1 MGKRRKK
8 KNKQKAQFGI
18 SGMSGSEVIDL
29 TGKGTTLNEKEDA
42 SIDTLDELACE
53 IDEAVFAQIM
63 YWVNKAEGEVSGL
76 GKIERINGVLRVT
89 SAILLK
95 QENTSVTTD
104 IEAAAIGKAMFELKD
119 APGQLNWWWHS
130 HVNMDVFWSGTD
142 LDTIHKIGAN
152 GWFLSTVFNKK
163 QEMKTAYY
171 QKGNDFL
178 PGLFVDDIHTSTVFT
193 YDAERE
199 AQWDKEF
206 TDKVTEK
213 KFSSFWNTPTTG
225 RSSAAIDPAYR
236 PRNSWEGASVYE
248 ADNSNRPSNSQA
260 RFLSDI
266 ENEDEDRYFGD
277 DINRD
282 FTDEEIQDLVLREI
296 ARSEKKDYKT
306 LKGGVGNMPLKPITK
321 KKKGV
326 PQT

>member
-8 KNKQKAQFGI
+8 KNKNKHKFGI
-18 SGMSGSEVIDL
+18 SGESEAEVIDL
-29 TGKGTTLNEKEDA
+29 TKEATLNEKEDA
-42 SIDTLDELACE
+42 TVETLDDLACE

-63 YWVNKAEGEVSGL
+63 FWVNKAEGEVSGL
-76 GKIERINGVLRVT
+76 GKIERVNGVLRVT

-152 GWFLSTVFNKK
+152 GWFLSTVFNKR

-178 PGLFVDDIHTSTVFT
+178 PGLFIDDISTTTVYT
-193 YDAERE
+193 YDAARE

-225 RSSAAIDPAYR
+225 RSSSVDPAYR
-236 PRNSWEGASVYE
+236 PRNSWEGATYYN

-277 DINRD
+277 DNRD

-296 ARSEKKDYKT
+296 ARSEKKDSHI
-306 LKGGVGNMPLKPITK
+306 LKGGVGNGPLKPITK